1 MQRTA
6 RLLAKIKDGAAKL
19 SSDELAVAVWPSAVG
34 KRLANRTG
42 PLELYGAKLVV
53 DVEDAVW
60 QHQLTTLA
68 PQILAKIKQI
78 AGPGVIEALEFRVG
92 APRRLP
98 HTAINSAGDSAG
110 EDADGISDPI
120 FRLLYIASRAKSEKE
135 DKKRMRISA

>member
-19 SSDELAVAVWPSAVG
+19 SSDELAVAVWPAAVG

-42 PLELYGAKLVV
+42 PLKLYGAKLVV

-78 AGPGVIEALEFRVG
+78 AGPGVIEALEFRIG

-98 HTAINSAGDSAG
+98 HTAIDPAGDQ
-110 EDADGISDPI
+110 ADGISDPI
-120 FRLLYIASRAKSEKE
+120 FRLLYIASRTKSEQE
-135 DKKRMRISA
+135 EQQRMRISA

>member
-19 SSDELAVAVWPSAVG
+19 SSDELAVAVWPAAVG

-42 PLELYGAKLVV
+42 PLKLYGAKLVV

-68 PQILAKIKQI
+68 PQILGKIKQI
-78 AGPGVIEALEFRVG
+78 AGPGLIEALEFRVG

-98 HTAINSAGDSAG
+98 HTAIDTEGDR
-110 EDADGISDPI
+110 ADGITDPI
-120 FRLLYIASRAKSEKE
+120 FRLLYLASREKE
-135 DKKRMRISA
+135 DKQRMRISA